1 MYYRGATAAIVV
13 YVRVLQSAP
22 VACCVVRLSRLLMRR
37 IVPPPLP
44 PLLILRCFLTHVN
57 ARGWRVVVFRLVDL
71 CDGFRYD
78 VTNPASF
85 EGAKSWVRELQRRGD
100 PHVVIALAANKVR
113 SLLLLLLLLS
123 RSRAGSVILAM
134 PCPSLGAAPGLDGRL
149 HSQRR

>member
-1 MYYRGATAAIVV
+1 
-13 YVRVLQSAP
+13 
-22 VACCVVRLSRLLMRR
+22 
-37 IVPPPLP
+37 
-44 PLLILRCFLTHVN
+44 VN

-113 SLLLLLLLLS
+113 SLLLLLLLS